1 MLEKALVNSHNTLP
15 PLSHK
20 DKSVVYIG
28 MVAVILVSWLYLLNM
43 VGQHSR
49 MDMTMMGMPQIAADS
64 RTLYHFLTLFLMWSV
79 MMTAM
84 MLPSILPATMVFTAF
99 NRRKKAQA
107 QPYIGTYIFAIGYLL
122 AWSACSLLFALAQ
135 SGLSAAGMLGHA
147 MKTNSLLLSGSIL
160 LLAGIYQ
167 WTPLKEVCLK
177 HCRSPLGFFIERWRE
192 GHWGAVSMGW
202 RYGLFCV
209 GCCWALMAIMFA
221 VGTMNILWMA
231 VLAIF
236 VLCEKIFPAG
246 VLVRN
251 VAGILL
257 TGWGGYLLISM

>member
-1 MLEKALVNSHNTLP
+1 MS
-15 PLSHK
+15 
-20 DKSVVYIG
+20 
-28 MVAVILVSWLYLLNM
+28 
-43 VGQHSR
+43 
-49 MDMTMMGMPQIAADS
+49 MPQT
-64 RTLYHFLTLFLMWSV
+64 TLSFSHTLSNFLSLFLMWSV

-99 NRRKKAQA
+99 NRQKKAQA
-107 QPYIGTYIFAIGYLL
+107 QPYTGTYVFAIGYLL

-147 MKTNSLLLSGSIL
+147 MKTNNLLLSGSIL

-167 WTPLKEVCLK
+167 WTPLKEACLK
-177 HCRSPLGFFIERWRE
+177 HCRTPLGFFIERWRD
-192 GHWGAVSMGW
+192 GSRGAVYMGW
-202 RYGLFCV
+202 HYGLFCV
-209 GCCWALMAIMFA
+209 GCCWALMAIMFS

-231 VLAIF
+231 ILAIF

-251 VAGILL
+251 IAGILL
-257 TGWGGYLLISM
+257 ISWGGYLLISM